1 MKKMIR
7 EGVLHMKKWSFA
19 LLSLM
24 LIAVLAAC
32 GNNKD
37 ADSGA
42 DNSAGA
48 PRTVELKVGASPT
61 PHAEILE
68 SIKPE
73 LEAQGIRLQVVTFND
88 YVQPN
93 QQLADKKLDANFFQH
108 QPYLDTE
115 NKERGFNLVSVTP
128 VHVEPFGGYSKKIKS
143 LDELADGAKVAIP
156 NDPSNGGRAL
166 LLLAKEGIITLKDNT
181 NITSTIQ
188 DITAN
193 PKNLDIIEL
202 DAAMMP
208 RQLDEADLVFINANY
223 ALEANLNPANDAL
236 LIEDLQGN
244 PYANILVS
252 REDNKD
258 ADAIQ
263 KLAAALHSEEVKT
276 FIKER
281 YKGAVEPATE

>member
-1 MKKMIR
+1 
-7 EGVLHMKKWSFA
+7 MKKWSIV

-32 GNNKD
+32 GNNKKS
-37 ADSGA
+37 DSGA

-68 SIKPE
+68 SIKPA

-93 QQLADKKLDANFFQH
+93 QQLEDGKLDANFFQH
-108 QPYLDTE
+108 QPYLDVQ
-115 NKERGFNLVSVTP
+115 NKERGFHLVAVTP

-143 LDELADGAKVAIP
+143 LDELKDGAKVAIP

-166 LLLAKEGIITLKDNT
+166 LLLEKKGLITLKDNT
-181 NITSTIQ
+181 NITSTKQ

-208 RQLDEADLVFINANY
+208 RQLDEADLVFINSNY
-223 ALEANLNPANDAL
+223 ALEANLNPAKDAL

-258 ADAIQ
+258 ADAIK
-263 KLAAALHSEEVKT
+263 KLAEALHSEDVKK

-281 YKGAVEPATE
+281 YQGAVEPAF

>member
-1 MKKMIR
+1 MQKKFIG

-19 LLSLM
+19 LLSIM

-37 ADSGA
+37 SDSGA
-42 DNSAGA
+42 DNAGGA

-73 LEAQGIRLQVVTFND
+73 LEAEGIRLQIVTFND

-93 QQLADKKLDANFFQH
+93 QQLEDKQLDANFFQH

-115 NKERGFNLVSVTP
+115 NKERGFHLVAVTP
-128 VHVEPFGGYSKKIKS
+128 VHVEPFAGYSKKIKS
-143 LDELADGAKVAIP
+143 LDELKDGAKVAIP
-156 NDPSNGGRAL
+156 NDPSNGGRGL
-166 LLLAKEGIITLKDNT
+166 LLLAKEGLITLKDNT

-193 PKNLDIIEL
+193 PKNLNIIEL

-223 ALEANLNPANDAL
+223 ALEANLNPEKDAL

-276 FIKER
+276 FIKDR
-281 YKGAVEPATE
+281 YQGAVEPAF

>member
-1 MKKMIR
+1 
-7 EGVLHMKKWSFA
+7 
-19 LLSLM
+19 M

-73 LEAQGIRLQVVTFND
+73 LEAAGIRLQVVTFND

-93 QQLADKKLDANFFQH
+93 QQLADKQLDANFFQH
-108 QPYLDTE
+108 QPYLDAE
-115 NKERGFNLVSVTP
+115 NAARGFNLVTVTP

-143 LDELADGAKVAIP
+143 LDELKDGAKVAIP

-166 LLLAKEGIITLKDNT
+166 LLLAKEGLITLKDNT
-181 NITSTIQ
+181 NISSTLQ
-188 DITAN
+188 DITEN
-193 PKNLDIIEL
+193 PKNLEIIEL

-223 ALEANLNPANDAL
+223 ALEANLNPEKDAL

-244 PYANILVS
+244 PYANILVA

-258 ADAIQ
+258 ADAIK
-263 KLAAALHSEEVKT
+263 KLAEALNSEAVKT

-281 YKGAVEPATE
+281 YQGAVEPAF